1 MDYLNII
8 QEASLTKEEV
18 AELSNMLGRFSDWY
32 DKDLKC
38 CTFWETPREVIG
50 DIRWELKQLRELIRK
65 FNNRAIDNI
74 QDDDLKQEALL
85 KQINQDLR
93 EQNGMYHCIE
103 TREEYEEIN
112 KEYID
117 YEYDKMRY
125 CVLHREPFT
134 SKRLIATARTLED
147 AFMIS
152 EQIPNTL
159 VTEQDGK
166 EITKEAFEKY
176 KEEKAVDRAN
186 YKKARMY

>member
-32 DKDLKC
+32 DKDLKS

-65 FNNRAIDNI
+65 FNHRAIDNI

-85 KQINQDLR
+85 KEIKQDLR
-93 EQNGMYHCIE
+93 EQNGIYIE

-112 KEYID
+112 KEDID

-125 CVLHREPFT
+125 CVLHGEPDRY
-134 SKRLIATARTLED
+134 KRLIATVRTLED

-152 EQIPNTL
+152 EQIPNSI

-176 KEEKAVDRAN
+176 KEEKEVDRAN
-186 YKKARMY
+186 YKKN